1 MTTLKVRG
9 FALIAAMLTA
19 AATAGCENPADNVA
33 PATVNAPAA
42 APKDVAHD
50 ASKPASKTAPA
61 APAATTAAP
70 AAGTSKA
77 LAYSPD
83 SKVEFVGSKVTGKHE
98 GGFKAFTG
106 GVELADGKAEVAKVT
121 ADIDMASTYTDN
133 EKLTGHLKAPDFF
146 DVAKYPKATFVS
158 TEIKTGG
165 EKGATHTITGDF
177 TLHGVTKSISF
188 PAKVEVTGDAVKI
201 SSEFF
206 IKRKDFGISYP
217 GMTNDLIRDEVV
229 IKLTLTSPRTKAV
242 AKS

>member
-1 MTTLKVRG
+1 MTTLKARG

-42 APKDVAHD
+42 APKDVAREVP
-50 ASKPASKTAPA
+50 KPAPKTGPTASAA
-61 APAATTAAP
+61 APAA

-77 LAYSPD
+77 LAYTPD

-98 GGFKAFTG
+98 GGFKSFTG